1 MQQYYLSCSRE
12 LQRLDSTTKSPIF
25 AQFSGMFIFLILIAC
40 VLTIITETLNGITTI
55 RSFGVVDNFIREN
68 DRKLDLNT
76 QAYFASVTTNRW
88 LVNSNN

>member
-1 MQQYYLSCSRE
+1 M
-12 LQRLDSTTKSPIF
+12 
-25 AQFSGMFIFLILIAC
+25 LIS
-40 VLTIITETLNGITTI
+40 ETLSGITTI

-88 LVNSNN
+88 Y